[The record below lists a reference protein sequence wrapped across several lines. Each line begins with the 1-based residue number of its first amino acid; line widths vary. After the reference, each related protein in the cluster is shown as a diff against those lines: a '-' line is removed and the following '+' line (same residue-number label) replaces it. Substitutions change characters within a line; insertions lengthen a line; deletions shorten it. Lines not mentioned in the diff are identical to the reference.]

1 MFLCRLAQYPG
12 IMDKFLQSLLQLSE
26 TNAKMEME
34 RSSIQW
40 FQQELQAKQASVT
53 ALQQLKRELKQAMSS
68 SSEAGTNPLI
78 DLLNSHLRG
87 IVADRLVE
95 ADFHRLLQ
103 TCMAVRPFLQATCT
117 ASTEATWLLGV
128 LGERHI
134 VLGRRLR

>member
-1 MFLCRLAQYPG
+1 MVGFLESVLA
-12 IMDKFLQSLLQLSE
+12 LSE
-26 TNAKMEME
+26 TYSEIELE
-34 RSSIQW
+34 RSSLQW
-40 FQQELQAKQASVT
+40 LQQQVEDKQASLT
-53 ALQQLKRELKQAMSS
+53 ALKRLKRELKQAMSS
-68 SSEAGTNPLI
+68 SSEEGTNPLI
-78 DLLNSHLRG
+78 DLLNYVHLRG

-128 LGERHI
+128 THI

>member
-1 MFLCRLAQYPG
+1 MARFLP
-12 IMDKFLQSLLQLSE
+12 SLLQLSE
-26 TNAKMEME
+26 TNSTIKLE
-34 RSSIQW
+34 RSSLQW
-40 FQQELQAKQASVT
+40 FQQEVQAKQASLT
-53 ALQQLKRELKQAMSS
+53 ALKQLKRELKQAMSS
-68 SSEAGTNPLI
+68 SSEEGTNPLI
-78 DLLNSHLRG
+78 DLLNYVHLRG

-128 LGERHI
+128 THI